1 MSIFFEEEA
10 RLSLPPKPT
19 LHPGEFVFSAM
30 HMDHNHLIGMVWG
43 LIGAGATLKSF
54 YDPDPAHQEIFLR
67 SFPHAHIA
75 LSEEEILQDP
85 DVQLVAAAA
94 ITCQRADLGIR
105 VMRAGKDYFT
115 AKAPL
120 TTLEQLEAVR
130 ACIRETGRKYQCF
143 YSERLASPSAML
155 AAQMIRQGAIGRV
168 IHMEGMAPHR
178 LSPAGRPPWFFS
190 KEQSGG
196 LLCDIGSHQMEQ
208 YLFFSGEQ
216 DADVTFSRT
225 ANYANPDHPDFEDFG
240 DCMITGKNGTTFY
253 CRLDWFTPD
262 GVRALGDCRVFI
274 VGTEGSIE
282 LRKTVDPALKERTG
296 NVLILLD
303 QHGEHR
309 YRIPE
314 GVETPY
320 FSQLIQDSIHRTE
333 TAMTQEHCLKAAELC
348 VKASQQALRIV

>member
-19 LHPGEFVFSAM
+19 LRPGEFVFSAM

-94 ITCQRADLGIR
+94 VTCQRADLGIC

-155 AAQMIRQGAIGRV
+155 AAQLIRQGAIGRV

-178 LSPAGRPPWFFS
+178 LSPASRPRGFS
-190 KEQSGG
+190 AKNS
-196 LLCDIGSHQMEQ
+196 L
-208 YLFFSGEQ
+208 
-216 DADVTFSRT
+216 ADCCATSAPIRWNSTCSFPVSKTPTSRSAALPTMPILITRTLRTSAT
-225 ANYANPDHPDFEDFG
+225 A
-240 DCMITGKNGTTFY
+240 
-253 CRLDWFTPD
+253 
-262 GVRALGDCRVFI
+262 
-274 VGTEGSIE
+274 
-282 LRKTVDPALKERTG
+282 
-296 NVLILLD
+296 
-303 QHGEHR
+303 
-309 YRIPE
+309 
-314 GVETPY
+314 
-320 FSQLIQDSIHRTE
+320 
-333 TAMTQEHCLKAAELC
+333 
-348 VKASQQALRIV
+348 